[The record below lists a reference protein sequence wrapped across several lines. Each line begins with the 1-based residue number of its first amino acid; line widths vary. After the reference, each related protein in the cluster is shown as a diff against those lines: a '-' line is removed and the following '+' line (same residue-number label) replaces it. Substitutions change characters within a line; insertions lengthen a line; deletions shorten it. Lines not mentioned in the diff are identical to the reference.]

1 MKPMHQSRPV
11 HLLRHAGLGIL
22 VAAALAACSKGG
34 PEMSQKRQMPP
45 ANVKVAVAVK
55 KDVPLQ
61 VEVVGT
67 VEAYATVSVT
77 AQINGQIEKIHFKE
91 GDFVAK
97 GSLLVTLDPR
107 PFKAALA
114 QAEAAQARDTAQLEN
129 ARRDA
134 ERNESLARE
143 GVVPRQ
149 QADQT
154 TTAAD
159 ALAAVVAADKAAV
172 ENARLNLAYCY
183 IHSPIDGKTGAVQLN
198 EGNLIKANDKSIVTI
213 YQVKPIYVSFM
224 VPQAQL
230 AAIREHMAAGRL
242 KVTATPEGVRG
253 AEGTL
258 VFIDNGI
265 DPATGTIRLKA
276 AFNNGGGRL
285 VPGQFVNVSMVLTT
299 EKDALTIPSHAVMN
313 GQKGEFVFL
322 VKNGLVEMRLV
333 TIRRAFGDDVL
344 IEKGLEAGD
353 TVVTDGQIQAVPGGP
368 VKVTESGEK
377 AKEER
382 Q

>member
-1 MKPMHQSRPV
+1 M
-11 HLLRHAGLGIL
+11 
-22 VAAALAACSKGG
+22 
-34 PEMSQKRQMPP
+34 
-45 ANVKVAVAVK
+45 
-55 KDVPLQ
+55 
-61 VEVVGT
+61 
-67 VEAYATVSVT
+67 
-77 AQINGQIEKIHFKE
+77 
-91 GDFVAK
+91 
-97 GSLLVTLDPR
+97 
-107 PFKAALA
+107 
-114 QAEAAQARDTAQLEN
+114 EN

>member
-1 MKPMHQSRPV
+1 MHQSRPV

>member
-1 MKPMHQSRPV
+1 MHQSRPV

-344 IEKGLEAGD
+344 IEKGLEAED